1 MFEALRLA
9 CIAVITPG
17 ALSKG
22 SSSFVY
28 LRVIAYGLDKASLFF
43 MPHKNNPQLLSF

>member
-17 ALSKG
+17 TLSKG

-28 LRVIAYGLDKASLFF
+28 LRVIAYGLDKGSLFF
-43 MPHKNNPQLLSF
+43 LPHMHKPQVLSF